1 MNDQLPEQKRALLG
15 VKMGLV
21 EMLLEHVSLKG
32 VLLSI
37 PGLFVAWLVY
47 ITLIIVSQ
55 NFKLARRGPRANSL
69 PSRLP
74 LGNSSPN
81 PPLSRISH

>member
-1 MNDQLPEQKRALLG
+1 
-15 VKMGLV
+15 MGLV

-37 PGLFVAWLVY
+37 PALFVAWLVY
-47 ITLIIVSQ
+47 ITLIILSQ

-69 PSRLP
+69 RSRLP
-74 LGNSSPN
+74 LGTTRPPSP
-81 PPLSRISH
+81 PPP

>member
-1 MNDQLPEQKRALLG
+1 
-15 VKMGLV
+15 MGLV
-21 EMLLEHVSLKG
+21 ETLLEHVSLKG

-37 PGLFVAWLVY
+37 PALFVAWLVY

-74 LGNSSPN
+74 LGNSSSPRC
-81 PPLSRISH
+81 PVSLTDALQASTSSTTRSKRP